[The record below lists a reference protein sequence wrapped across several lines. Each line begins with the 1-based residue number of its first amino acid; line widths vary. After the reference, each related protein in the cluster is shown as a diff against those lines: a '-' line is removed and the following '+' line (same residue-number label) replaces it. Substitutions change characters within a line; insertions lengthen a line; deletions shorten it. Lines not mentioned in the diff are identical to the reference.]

1 MKVTAKKKARMNNPR
16 FSHKYHMKKIFKF
29 LLDVILYIWQLPQN
43 IVGLFVLLFYPG
55 SEVMEIAD
63 VKVHYLD
70 RFPGGISLGN
80 TIMVG
85 TQDRFTAMHEHGHQI
100 QSMILGP
107 LYLFVIGLP
116 SIIWAGLYGSV
127 IPRTHNGYYRFFCES
142 WADKLGGVIRA

>member
-1 MKVTAKKKARMNNPR
+1 MTNPR
-16 FSHKYHMKKIFKF
+16 LSHKYHMKKVFKF
-29 LLDVILYIWQLPQN
+29 LLDVLLYLWQLPQN

-55 SEVMEIAD
+55 SEVMEIGG

-85 TQDRFTAMHEHGHQI
+85 SMDVATSKHEHGHQI

-107 LYLFVIGLP
+107 LYLLVIGLP
-116 SIIWAGLYGSV
+116 SIIWAGLYDNV
-127 IPRTHNGYYRFFCES
+127 IPRSHNGYYKFYTES
-142 WADKLGGVIRA
+142 WADKLGGVIRY